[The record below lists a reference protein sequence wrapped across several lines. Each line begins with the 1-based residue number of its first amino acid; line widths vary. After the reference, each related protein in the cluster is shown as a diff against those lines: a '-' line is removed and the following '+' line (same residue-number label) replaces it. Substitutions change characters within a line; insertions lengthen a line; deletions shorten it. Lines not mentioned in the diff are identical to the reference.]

1 MGGQCHT
8 TLCNACYPKRAEAL
22 DVRIVCLHFLMQ
34 LVPGFIPACAGAT
47 LRNSTSVPVSRVHPC
62 VCRGLTAPADSRQLI
77 VNPRQPLQAR
87 CRAMER
93 RRVAPHSGTTQRTNA
108 RREPHPPRRF

>member
-8 TLCNACYPKRAEAL
+8 TLGNACYPKRAEAP

-62 VCRGLTAPADSRQLI
+62 VRRGDSASLLFEAMHLSHLLL
-77 VNPRQPLQAR
+77 PPLPTK
-87 CRAMER
+87 R
-93 RRVAPHSGTTQRTNA
+93 RSMSHSQEYA
-108 RREPHPPRRF
+108 SL